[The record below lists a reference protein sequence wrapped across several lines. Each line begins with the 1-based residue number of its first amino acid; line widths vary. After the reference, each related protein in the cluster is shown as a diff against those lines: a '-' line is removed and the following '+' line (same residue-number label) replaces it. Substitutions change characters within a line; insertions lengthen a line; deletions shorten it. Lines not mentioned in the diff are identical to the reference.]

1 MTRPYVGN
9 YFDFLAQKEAI
20 LQRVREYE
28 DLSMQETIE
37 LRDPLVKRRL
47 YKSSPEY
54 RKKKERL
61 LKYPETRGIKPK
73 FPGYDPDFYR
83 NKEAREF
90 LEWKRRPIHLKKYA
104 DQYKSLVESAKDV
117 VEGPQR
123 PPQPLYVWK
132 EGSWDVYSDVPP
144 KGGIAYKRTY
154 HESMEPYWAEVQR
167 LRREEAKKRLLAY
180 RIMKRKFE
188 ARRKLMRSRGQFIL
202 SDEPLV
208 Y

>member
-1 MTRPYVGN
+1 MARPYVGN

-73 FPGYDPDFYR
+73 FLDTIQTSTETKKLENFWNGKEDPFTSKNMLINTNLWWKAQRMWSKVLRDLLNLSMFGKKDPG
-83 NKEAREF
+83 
-90 LEWKRRPIHLKKYA
+90 
-104 DQYKSLVESAKDV
+104 
-117 VEGPQR
+117 
-123 PPQPLYVWK
+123 
-132 EGSWDVYSDVPP
+132 
-144 KGGIAYKRTY
+144 
-154 HESMEPYWAEVQR
+154 M
-167 LRREEAKKRLLAY
+167 
-180 RIMKRKFE
+180 
-188 ARRKLMRSRGQFIL
+188 FIL
-202 SDEPLV
+202 MYLLKGDCL
-208 Y
+208 

>member
-1 MTRPYVGN
+1 M
-9 YFDFLAQKEAI
+9 
-20 LQRVREYE
+20 
-28 DLSMQETIE
+28 
-37 LRDPLVKRRL
+37 
-47 YKSSPEY
+47 
-54 RKKKERL
+54 
-61 LKYPETRGIKPK
+61 
-73 FPGYDPDFYR
+73 
-83 NKEAREF
+83 
-90 LEWKRRPIHLKKYA
+90 
-104 DQYKSLVESAKDV
+104 ESAKDV

-144 KGGIAYKRTY
+144 KGGITYKRTY

-188 ARRKLMRSRGQFIL
+188 ARRKLMRSKGQFIL

>member
-1 MTRPYVGN
+1 MARPYVGN

-83 NKEAREF
+83 NKK
-90 LEWKRRPIHLKKYA
+90 LESFGMGKEDPFTSKNMLINTNLWWKAQGCGRRSSETSST
-104 DQYKSLVESAKDV
+104 SLCLE
-117 VEGPQR
+117 
-123 PPQPLYVWK
+123 
-132 EGSWDVYSDVPP
+132 
-144 KGGIAYKRTY
+144 
-154 HESMEPYWAEVQR
+154 
-167 LRREEAKKRLLAY
+167 RR
-180 RIMKRKFE
+180 
-188 ARRKLMRSRGQFIL
+188 IL
-202 SDEPLV
+202 GCLF
-208 Y
+208 